1 MRGEKGE
8 YTSGAVLEVHTGHIV
23 PGLSGA
29 SVFNLTSKL
38 HQLTLRTMLKVPTG
52 ENSGV
57 GFFFSLSYQGL
68 GGLSTERGRTSELKA
83 NCSYPL
89 LSGQLK
95 MLLNRCQ
102 GPGDP
107 AGELDF

>member
-1 MRGEKGE
+1 M
-8 YTSGAVLEVHTGHIV
+8 LEVHTGHIV

-29 SVFNLTSKL
+29 SVFNLTLKL
-38 HQLTLRTMLKVPTG
+38 HQLTLPCPRYLPKRIV
-52 ENSGV
+52 ESGS
-57 GFFFSLSYQGL
+57 FFFSLSLSYQGL
-68 GGLSTERGRTSELKA
+68 GGLSTERERTSELKT